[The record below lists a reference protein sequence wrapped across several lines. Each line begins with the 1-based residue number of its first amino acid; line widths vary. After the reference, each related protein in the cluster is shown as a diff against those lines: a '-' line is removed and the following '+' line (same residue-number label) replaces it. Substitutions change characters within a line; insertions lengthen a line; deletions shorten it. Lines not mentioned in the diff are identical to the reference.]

1 MMGRK
6 LIVTALACLLPVFAQ
21 AAGGGGIHLES
32 ANIQPDNKASV
43 TRGARTYVNYCL
55 GCHSLGYLRYN
66 RMATD
71 LDLPADIV
79 EDNMIFTSNLDGEPH
94 KVTDMM
100 NRTMTTDYGKVAFGV
115 SPPDLSLIAR
125 SRGVDWLYT
134 YMKTFYVDESSAA
147 TGHNNLAFD
156 QVGMPNVLWELQGL
170 QRAIYTTQKDENG
183 KESEVFE
190 GFEQIT
196 EGTLSAAEYDKTIR
210 DLVNFL
216 HYAAEPGRAQRISM
230 GIWVM
235 LFLFVFTAGAYVLKK
250 EWWRDVR

>member
-1 MMGRK
+1 MLGRK
-6 LIVTALACLLPVFAQ
+6 LIVAAVACLLPVFAQ
-21 AAGGGGIHLES
+21 AAGGGGYVESVHL
-32 ANIQPDNKASV
+32 QPNNKASLQ
-43 TRGARTYVNYCL
+43 RGARTYVNYCI

-66 RMATD
+66 RMAND
-71 LDLPADIV
+71 LGLPADIV
-79 EDNMIFTSNLDGEPH
+79 EENLIFTSDVDGNPH

-100 NRTMTTDYGKVAFGV
+100 DSAMTTEYAKGVFGV
-115 SPPDLSLIAR
+115 APPDLSLTAR
-125 SRGVDWLYT
+125 SRGVDWVYT
-134 YMKTFYVDESSAA
+134 YLKTFYVDESRTT
-147 TGHNNLAFD
+147 TGHNNLAFPD
-156 QVGMPNVLWELQGL
+156 VGMPNVMWELQGL
-170 QRAIYTTQKDENG
+170 QRAVYIEEDDGRGGTH
-183 KESEVFE
+183 EVFE

-196 EGTLSAAEYDKTIR
+196 EGQLSTAEYDKVVR

>member
-1 MMGRK
+1 MLGRK
-6 LIVTALACLLPVFAQ
+6 LIVAAVACLLPIFAQ
-21 AAGGGGIHLES
+21 ASSGGYTETVHL
-32 ANIQPDNKASV
+32 QPDNKASLQ
-43 TRGARTYVNYCL
+43 RGARTYVNYCI

-71 LDLPADIV
+71 LGLPADIV
-79 EDNMIFTSNLDGEPH
+79 EENMIFTSNANGKPH

-100 NRTMTTDYGKVAFGV
+100 DSAMTTEYAKGVFGV
-115 SPPDLSLIAR
+115 APPDLSLTAR
-125 SRGVDWLYT
+125 SRGVDWVYT
-134 YMKTFYVDESSAA
+134 YLKTFYVDESRRT
-147 TGHNNLAFD
+147 TGHNNLAFPD
-156 QVGMPNVLWELQGL
+156 VGMPNVLWELQGL
-170 QRAIYTTQKDENG
+170 QRAVYIEEDDGHGEMH
-183 KESEVFE
+183 EVFE

-196 EGTLSAAEYDKTIR
+196 EGQLSAAEYDKVIR

>member
-1 MMGRK
+1 MLGRK
-6 LIVTALACLLPVFAQ
+6 FIVAAVACLLPVFAQ
-21 AAGGGGIHLES
+21 AAGGGGYLETVHL
-32 ANIQPDNKASV
+32 QPSNKASLQ
-43 TRGARTYVNYCL
+43 RGARTYVNYCL

-66 RMATD
+66 RMAED
-71 LDLPADIV
+71 LGLPADIV
-79 EDNMIFTSNLDGEPH
+79 EENLIFTSNADGERH

-100 NRTMTTDYGKVAFGV
+100 NSAMSTEYAKGAFGV
-115 SPPDLSLIAR
+115 APPDLSLTAR

-134 YMKTFYVDESSAA
+134 YLKTFYVDESKTV
-147 TGHNNLAFD
+147 TGHNNLAFPD
-156 QVGMPNVLWELQGL
+156 VGMPNVLWELQGL
-170 QRAIYTTQKDENG
+170 QRAVYIEEDDGHGGTHK
-183 KESEVFE
+183 VFE

-196 EGTLSAAEYDKTIR
+196 EGQLSAAEYDKVIR

-216 HYAAEPGRAQRISM
+216 FYAAEPGRAQRLSM

>member
-1 MMGRK
+1 MLGRK
-6 LIVTALACLLPVFAQ
+6 LIVAAVACLLPVFAQ
-21 AAGGGGIHLES
+21 ASSGGGYTETVHL
-32 ANIQPDNKASV
+32 QPNNKASLQ
-43 TRGARTYVNYCL
+43 RGARTYVNYCI

-71 LDLPADIV
+71 LGLPADIV
-79 EDNMIFTSNLDGEPH
+79 EENMIFTSNANGKRH

-100 NRTMTTDYGKVAFGV
+100 DSAMTTEYAKGAFGV
-115 SPPDLSLIAR
+115 APPDLSLTAR
-125 SRGVDWLYT
+125 SRGVDWVYT
-134 YMKTFYVDESSAA
+134 YLKTFYVDESRAS
-147 TGHNNLAFD
+147 TGHNNLAFPE
-156 QVGMPNVLWELQGL
+156 VGMPNVLWELQGL
-170 QRAIYTTQKDENG
+170 QRAVYTEEDDGHG
-183 KESEVFE
+183 KKHEVFE

-196 EGTLSAAEYDKTIR
+196 EGQLSAAEYDKVIR

-235 LFLFVFTAGAYVLKK
+235 LFLLVFTAGAYVLKK

>member
-1 MMGRK
+1 MLGRK
-6 LIVTALACLLPVFAQ
+6 LIVAAVACLLPVFAQ
-21 AAGGGGIHLES
+21 AAGGGGYVESVHL
-32 ANIQPDNKASV
+32 QPNNKASLQ
-43 TRGARTYVNYCL
+43 RGARTYVNYCI

-66 RMATD
+66 RMAND
-71 LDLPADIV
+71 LGLPADIV
-79 EDNMIFTSNLDGEPH
+79 EENLIFTSDVDGKPH

-100 NRTMTTDYGKVAFGV
+100 DSAMTTEYAKGVFGV
-115 SPPDLSLIAR
+115 APPDLSLTAR
-125 SRGVDWLYT
+125 SRGVDWVYT
-134 YMKTFYVDESSAA
+134 YLKTFYVDESRTT
-147 TGHNNLAFD
+147 TGHNNLAFPD
-156 QVGMPNVLWELQGL
+156 VGMPNVMWELQGL
-170 QRAIYTTQKDENG
+170 QRAVYIEEDDGHGGTH
-183 KESEVFE
+183 EVFE

-196 EGTLSAAEYDKTIR
+196 EGQLSTAEYDKVVR